1 MTTNWNHVDDDLTR
15 EVLEGKR
22 TDDAS
27 ITKVLEFA
35 EQCLQADQHNE
46 EVTDKIYSVRAAA
59 IVAAYECWHFM
70 RDTEGTLTALRFFW
84 GN

>member
-22 TDDAS
+22 AGAHS
-27 ITKVLEFA
+27 IDMALEFA

-46 EVTDKIYSVRAAA
+46 EVTDKMYSVRAAA
-59 IVAAYECWHFM
+59 LAAAEGCWHLM
-70 RDTEGTLTALRFFW
+70 NDTEGTIAALRRFW